1 MKKITVLSS
10 NEDNIK
16 ALIKVIIPVLVG
28 ILIAMSINNW
38 NENRKDRKY
47 FEQISFSIE
56 KESSETTEDIIDTIV
71 FQKSFI
77 NFLDI

>member
-1 MKKITVLSS
+1 
-10 NEDNIK
+10 
-16 ALIKVIIPVLVG
+16 
-28 ILIAMSINNW
+28 MSINNW